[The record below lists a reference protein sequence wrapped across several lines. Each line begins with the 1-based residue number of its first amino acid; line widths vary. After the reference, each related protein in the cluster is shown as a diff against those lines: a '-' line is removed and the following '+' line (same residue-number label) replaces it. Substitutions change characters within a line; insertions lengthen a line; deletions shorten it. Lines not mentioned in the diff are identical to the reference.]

1 MQIDINAVL
10 KEISPVAKE
19 IFTSYVTK
27 GKVDNATWLT
37 QILASNKYTAPE
49 TAVLA
54 KGIISTI
61 GRFSANMNSI
71 NKTCAQGKTKEQWFK
86 NFIEKNVNMPPQEK
100 GEHLAQAAAALSQN
114 EVEKPAQWNKY
125 TSAPVINDIAKQAE
139 SVGANGAAIKSAE
152 NVKPNEKTL
161 PEDFTEEPIG
171 SPIDEGLKMAATVAL
186 KIAHSTGKL
195 PFLPKQIPIAVIA
208 NIACLGVETA
218 RNVGR
223 VATGKISS
231 MQAVENIGR
240 ASIVAVADII
250 SSGAPAAILA
260 AYPAAIPLIPVVEG
274 MLMMTSS
281 EDIQQKIYAGIEKV
295 MPVAKKI
302 ASAVAENAN
311 VAKNTVKIAT
321 QNFA

>member
-1 MQIDINAVL
+1 MSIDINAVL
-10 KEISPVAKE
+10 KEIAPIAKE
-19 IFTSYVTK
+19 IFTSYATK

-37 QILASNKYTAPE
+37 QILASNKYTASE
-49 TAVLA
+49 ATVLA
-54 KGIISTI
+54 NGIILTI

-71 NKTCAQGKTKEQWFK
+71 NKTCAEGKTKEQWFK
-86 NFIEKNVNMPPQEK
+86 NFVEKSINMPPQEK
-100 GEHLAQAAAALSQN
+100 GEHLAQVDATLSQS

-139 SVGANGAAIKSAE
+139 TIGANGAAIKPDE
-152 NVKPNEKTL
+152 NVKPNEKIL
-161 PEDFTEEPIG
+161 PEDFTEYPTG
-171 SPIDEGLKMAATVAL
+171 SPLDEGLKMAATVAI
-186 KIAHSTGKL
+186 KIAHSAGKL
-195 PFLPKQIPIAVIA
+195 PFLPKQTPIAVIA

-218 RNVGR
+218 RNVGL

-231 MQAVENIGR
+231 VQAVENIGR

-260 AYPAAIPLIPVVEG
+260 AYPVAAPLIPFVEG

-302 ASAVAENAN
+302 ASAVTEKSIA
-311 VAKNTVKIAT
+311 AKNTVKNTT